1 MVATAMAHPAPSP
14 DEWRVEINLDDPDH
28 GYSLSER
35 LRAHDLDDRARE
47 RLADRVIVTRDD
59 AHVFLYAGGQ
69 PAAREAE
76 RVAREL
82 IEGED
87 LTGTVS
93 VTRWHPD
100 EEAWRDASE
109 PLPSTDEERR
119 EERERHLAAE
129 TREVAEGGDYDWEVR
144 VRLERHADTRELAE
158 RLEGEGLPV
167 TRRWRYLL
175 VGALTEEG
183 AGELA
188 ERIAAEAPP
197 GTEARVEARL
207 SEPTD
212 PLFVFIESR

>member
-1 MVATAMAHPAPSP
+1 MADPPHR
-14 DEWRVEINLDDPDH
+14 DEWRVEIDLDDPEH
-28 GYSLSER
+28 GYPLSER
-35 LRAHDLDDRARE
+35 LRAHDLDDQARE
-47 RLADRVIVTRDD
+47 RLQDRVIVTRDD
-59 AHVFLYAGGQ
+59 AQLFLYAGAE

-82 IEGED
+82 VEGGD
-87 LTGTVS
+87 LTGTIA

-100 EEAWRDASE
+100 EEAWRDASQ
-109 PLPSTDEERR
+109 PLPATEDERR

-129 TREVAEGGDYDWEVR
+129 TREVAGGGEYDWEVR
-144 VRLERHADTRELAE
+144 VRLESHSDTRDLAD
-158 RLEGEGLPV
+158 RLDAEGLPV

-188 ERIAAEAPP
+188 ERIVAEGSP

-207 SEPTD
+207 TEPTD
-212 PLFVFIESR
+212 PLFVFLESR